1 MTMLRPDINVALALG
16 DLPLKKRLA
25 ALTYSVIVDPRAVS
39 SALNVLE
46 VVSIIAR
53 HLAPE
58 QRATIAMRMR
68 AAAADLD
75 AHSYLH

>member
-1 MTMLRPDINVALALG
+1 MLRPDVQKITDTLSG
-16 DLPLKKRLA
+16 LPLKKRLA

-58 QRATIAMRMR
+58 QRAEIAHQLRL
-68 AAAADLD
+68 AAADLD
-75 AHSYLH
+75 ARSYLH